1 MKNLKLIPFLF
12 LSIALFSC
20 NSKPEIK
27 EQPRV
32 QVGNT
37 IQNYKFDDDE
47 LARRKTEAEKVEK
60 PIKKKLSQ
68 VKKQIITLQ
77 KQ

>member
-1 MKNLKLIPFLF
+1 MKNLKLIQLLF
-12 LSIALFSC
+12 LSLTLFSC
-20 NSKPEIK
+20 NSKPETK
-27 EQPRV
+27 EQPRARV
-32 QVGNT
+32 ENA

-68 VKKQIITLQ
+68 VKKQIITQQ